1 MIYFASCL
9 VDLRALGG
17 EFAYYS
23 KIETMPEEAK
33 GSLSDGTRKGLVR
46 RVTRIDEHVIDEFM
60 DYCNFLDYEIIG
72 KSEYEI
78 TIIVLKKY
86 QAFLRR

>member
-1 MIYFASCL
+1 
-9 VDLRALGG
+9 
-17 EFAYYS
+17 
-23 KIETMPEEAK
+23 MPEEAK
-33 GSLSDGTRKGLVR
+33 GSLSDGTRKDLVR
-46 RVTRIDEHVIDEFM
+46 RVTRIDERVIDEFM

-86 QAFLRR
+86 QAF